1 MAKTYQEKMYDDYK
15 RTHPTWHRDV
25 KTQNTQQKKTVD
37 WKAPGGNKPTEK
49 RVLNVSKPR
58 LQDTYPTQKGTANNG
73 VGGTSRRNTK
83 EKRQRTSQLMRS
95 LPKYGK

>member
-25 KTQNTQQKKTVD
+25 KTQNTPQKKTAD
-37 WKAPGGNKPTEK
+37 WKPPSGKQPIVKP
-49 RVLNVSKPR
+49 VLIVSKPR
-58 LQDTYPTQKGTANNG
+58 QKDTYPTQKGTANNG
-73 VGGTSRRNTK
+73 VGGTSRQNTK